1 MFSLRVNAGG
11 GSGGSGG
18 SDKERNFATI
28 LVRKL
33 FMLNLLKAGIKIH
46 ANFNFKLNRTKFEH
60 FVNFRFL
67 SHAKICYLF
76 QNNFKQF
83 F

>member
-1 MFSLRVNAGG
+1 MTRFKNSKIGVCGKTQLISRTLPLILILLFSLRVNAGGGPGG

-33 FMLNLLKAGIKIH
+33 LCLKSLKSGLKSET
-46 ANFNFKLNRTKFEH
+46 TKF
-60 FVNFRFL
+60 
-67 SHAKICYLF
+67 
-76 QNNFKQF
+76 
-83 F
+83 

>member
-1 MFSLRVNAGG
+1 MAKTQFLPLTLILVFSLRVNAGG

-33 FMLNLLKAGIKIH
+33 VMLNLLKAGIKIH
-46 ANFNFKLNRTKFEH
+46 ANF
-60 FVNFRFL
+60 RF
-67 SHAKICYLF
+67 C
-76 QNNFKQF
+76 
-83 F
+83 